1 MLGKRLI
8 LVSLLFISTNVFAIE
23 PGIKG
28 HNRGDIIAVRKD
40 SEIAAWCDFNKQ
52 IVSGQNILCVYNGNN
67 TKTND

>member
-40 SEIAAWCDFNKQ
+40 SNENCSM
-52 IVSGQNILCVYNGNN
+52 V
-67 TKTND
+67 